1 MAKFREKRPVYDV
14 WKTMLRRCSDPTFID
29 WHLYGGRTPPIA
41 VCERWK
47 ASYEDFAADMG
58 PRPDKR
64 HTIDRIDG
72 TQGYFPENCRW
83 ASPKEQAR
91 NMSTNHLVTFDGRTM
106 TIAEWAERSGLKYM
120 TLFMRLK
127 RGWSVQKALQP

>member
-1 MAKFREKRPVYDV
+1 
-14 WKTMLRRCSDPTFID
+14 MLRRCADPTFID
-29 WHLYGGRTPPIA
+29 WHLYGGRTPPVT

-47 ASYEDFAADMG
+47 ASYDDFASDMG
-58 PRPDKR
+58 PRPSLR
-64 HTIDRIDG
+64 HTIDRIDNG
-72 TQGYFPENCRW
+72 QGYSPDNCRW

-91 NMSTNHLVTFDGRTM
+91 HTSRNVHLSHDGLTL
-106 TIAEWAERSGLKYM
+106 TIAEWAERKGMKYM